1 MPGPDLTFQVVGVS
15 KAYGGRPALTD
26 VSFTIHSG
34 EVLGLIGPN
43 GAGKTTL
50 FEGLAGTLPLDAGEL
65 VWQGRPLTGAERHVH
80 VGYVP
85 DGIAPWGAERL
96 DWILDYVVGFF
107 GGRGLAP
114 AQLIDELDLKRC
126 LDVPLDALS
135 KGQRKRAVL
144 AVALLLPQP
153 LLLIDEPFDGLDL
166 RQTRHVGELLRN
178 HASAGRTL
186 FLSIHQIGD
195 AARIC
200 DRLILLN
207 GGRVVGEGTVEELTQ
222 ASGPSPNR
230 VTALEDIF
238 LALT

>member
-1 MPGPDLTFQVVGVS
+1 MPATELTFQVAGVS
-15 KAYGGRPALTD
+15 KAYGGRPALAD

-50 FEGLAGTLPLDAGEL
+50 FEGLAGTLPLDAGQL
-65 VWQGRPLTGAERHVH
+65 VWQGRPLTGAERHLH

-85 DGIAPWGAERL
+85 DGISPWGNERVE
-96 DWILDYVVGFF
+96 WILDYVVGLF
-107 GGRGLAP
+107 GSRGLDP
-114 AQLIDELDLKRC
+114 ARLIDELDLEKC

-166 RQTRHVGELLRN
+166 KQTRHVGELLRK

-207 GGRVVGEGTVEELTQ
+207 AGRVVGEGTVDELTR
-222 ASGPSPNR
+222 ASGPLPNR